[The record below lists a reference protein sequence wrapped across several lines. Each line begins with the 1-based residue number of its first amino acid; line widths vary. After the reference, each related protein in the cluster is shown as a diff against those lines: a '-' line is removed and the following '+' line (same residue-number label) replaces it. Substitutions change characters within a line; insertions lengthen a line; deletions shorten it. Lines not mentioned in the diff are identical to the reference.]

1 MGLAA
6 LSETIDD
13 LFHDGAAS
21 VADPESIVELLRQ
34 RARLDAFVA
43 SAVAAFD
50 KGEVWADDGATNPAI
65 WLAVRTRMP
74 KAATKRMVK
83 LGRSLAEL
91 PLCAQAWAAGE
102 ICDAHVAAVT
112 RVRNE
117 RTEKALERDEPLLV
131 EQASTLRFDGF
142 ERALKYWE
150 QLNDPDG
157 VEVDAA
163 ARRAR
168 REAYLVSSFNGTWF
182 GKLTLDEIS
191 GAIVANEL
199 ERIGDEL
206 FETDWAAA
214 KERLGRDPLA
224 TELGRTAVQRRADAF
239 VEMAAR
245 SSLVDGSVRRARPLF
260 TVLIDF
266 DTAMGRLCEIAQGTI
281 VTPGSLVPYLVEA
294 EVERAVMTPEN
305 RVEVSEKARF
315 FTGATRRAIMLR
327 DRECSHPYCDIPAE
341 RCEGDHKIP
350 FSEGGPT
357 TQENGRAL
365 CPFHNRLR
373 NREQR
378 PPPPQEE

>member
-6 LSETIDD
+6 LTETIDD
-13 LFHDGAAS
+13 LFHEGAAA
-21 VADPESIVELLRQ
+21 VADPESMVELLRQ

-50 KGEVWADDGATNPAI
+50 KGAAWADDGAANPAI

-91 PLCAQAWAAGE
+91 PECARAWAAGE
-102 ICDAHVAAVT
+102 ICDAHIAAVT

-131 EQASTLRFDGF
+131 EQAGSLRFDGF

-214 KERLGRDPLA
+214 RERLGRDPLT

-245 SSLVDGSVRRARPLF
+245 SALVDGAVRRARPLF

-281 VTPGSLVPYLVEA
+281 VTPGSLVPYLLEA
-294 EVERAVMTPEN
+294 EVERAVMTPES

-327 DRECSHPYCDIPAE
+327 DRECAHPYCDIPAE
-341 RCEGDHKIP
+341 RCEGDHVVP